1 MDPFLASPYPST
13 AQILNHKVL
22 LRERQHFARP
32 SKLLRGKEICY
43 RIMQSGNIHV
53 SKINDLIECMKCVN

>member
-22 LRERQHFARP
+22 RERQHFLRP
-32 SKLLRGKEICY
+32 SKLLRGKEIYY
-43 RIMQSGNIHV
+43 RIMQ
-53 SKINDLIECMKCVN
+53 